1 MSSTIVSFG
10 EALWD
15 LLPTGPVLGGA
26 PLNFAYRLNSL
37 DHRSIIVSRLGKDEF
52 GQKACKQIVSLGMDD
67 TYLQWDD
74 TYPTGTVEVYFDK
87 DKNPDYTIIENVAYD
102 YIEFNADLED
112 IIESAD
118 CICFGTLAQR
128 NTVSRQTIQSLLSK
142 FSGKFKLLDIN
153 LRKKCYTGETLES
166 SLDQATILKLNEEE
180 LVVLVGLFGLQG
192 ASAPNQAEHLLKH
205 AGLKYCV
212 VTLGDR
218 GTLALSHRGE
228 IIYRPGYQVSLI
240 DPCGSGDGFT
250 AGFIHALLEG
260 ESLNQACRL
269 GNALGAMVA
278 QQEGATQPISY
289 KEALAFMETGCP
301 GIVDRQLA
309 DYLQ

>member
-1 MSSTIVSFG
+1 MNSTILSFG

-15 LLPTGPVLGGA
+15 LLPTGPALGGA

-37 DHRSIIVSRLGKDEF
+37 GHRSIIVSRLGKDEF
-52 GQKACKQIVSLGMDD
+52 GQKALKQIVSLGMED
-67 TYLQWDD
+67 TYLQWDE
-74 TYPTGTVEVYFDK
+74 TYPTGTVEIYFDK

-102 YIEFNADLED
+102 YIEFNADLEN

-128 NTVSRQTIQSLLSK
+128 NIVSRRTIQSLLSK
-142 FSGKFKLLDIN
+142 FSGF
-153 LRKKCYTGETLES
+153 S
-166 SLDQATILKLNEEE
+166 
-180 LVVLVGLFGLQG
+180 
-192 ASAPNQAEHLLKH
+192 
-205 AGLKYCV
+205 
-212 VTLGDR
+212 
-218 GTLALSHRGE
+218 
-228 IIYRPGYQVSLI
+228 
-240 DPCGSGDGFT
+240 
-250 AGFIHALLEG
+250 HALLEG